1 MPETATTAHIE
12 QDWEEIIDSLDAEK
26 CVIFLGSSLYQ
37 GPEGMNVDQALGRWL
52 ELDNPNHPS
61 IHLYNDDG
69 FFLFRSER
77 RHKRKVIEQIKS
89 FYNQAF
95 PETSACFA
103 QLAQIPFNII
113 ISLMPDN
120 ILARTFDELGLAYQ
134 ADLYFRKRPH
144 AQNFEVPTQHKPLI
158 YNLLGNIE
166 EPESLVLTHNDFF
179 DYMESVFIAKS
190 MHPSL
195 KEELE
200 KAERYIFLGLPYE
213 KWYFQFLL
221 RVLSMHSEKLK
232 DVERMAVEEFQNP
245 KLYKLYTEEF
255 KINFVASHPERFI
268 QELHRAC
275 ADAGVLKKL
284 PTPDPKLANLPDLS
298 PQELKELL
306 AKAETESVFQH
317 LKVFLERRKPKS
329 HTLANDLIV
338 LRNQYNLLNKRE
350 IMGTIDSRDLSVEQ
364 NQVAERLN
372 ELIDQAGEL
381 V

>member
-1 MPETATTAHIE
+1 MPETIATPSIE
-12 QDWEEIIDSLDAEK
+12 QDWEEILDSLDAEK
-26 CVIFLGSSLYQ
+26 CVIFLGSGLYQ
-37 GPEGMNVDQALGRWL
+37 GPDGMNLDQAMGQWL
-52 ELDNPNHPS
+52 ELDNPDHPS
-61 IHLYNDDG
+61 IHLHNDDG

-89 FYNQAF
+89 FYSQPF

-134 ADLYFRKRPH
+134 SDLYFRKRPH
-144 AQNFEVPTQHKPLI
+144 AQNFEVPTQNKPLI

-190 MHPSL
+190 MHPLL

-221 RVLSMHSEKLK
+221 RVLSLHSEKLR

-245 KLYKLYTEEF
+245 KLQKMYTEEF
-255 KINFVASHPERFI
+255 KINFVTDHPERFI
-268 QELHRAC
+268 QDLHQAC
-275 ADAGVLKKL
+275 AKAGMLKKL

-298 PQELKELL
+298 PYELKELL
-306 AKAETESVFQH
+306 AKAEMESAFQH
-317 LKVFLERRKPKS
+317 LKVFLERRKPRS
-329 HTLANDLIV
+329 HSLVNDLVV
-338 LRNQYNLLNKRE
+338 LRNQYNLLGKRE
-350 IMGTIDSRDLSVEQ
+350 IMGTIDSRDLNVEQ
-364 NQVAERLN
+364 NQMVERLTS
-372 ELIDQAGEL
+372 LIDQAAEL
-381 V
+381 G